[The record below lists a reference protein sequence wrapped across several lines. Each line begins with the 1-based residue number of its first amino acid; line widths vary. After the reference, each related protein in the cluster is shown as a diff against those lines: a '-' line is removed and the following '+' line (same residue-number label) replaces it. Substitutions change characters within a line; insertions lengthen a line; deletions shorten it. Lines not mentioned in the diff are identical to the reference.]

1 MQAEAIR
8 KMHGC
13 WRNSVNISLEYY
25 RIFYHVVKEGSI
37 TAAANTLCVSQ
48 PAVSQTIRQLE
59 AALGV
64 TLFLRAQKGIRLTAE
79 GQTLFQYVQRG
90 YETILQGEHA
100 LQSMLELEQGEI
112 HIGASDM
119 TLKYYLL
126 PYLER
131 FHERYPGVKVNVTNG
146 PTPETLKHLKDG
158 KIDFC
163 VVSGPLEEEEG
174 LVVRPVKQIRDVFI
188 AGSRFRHLEG
198 QKLSWEMLQELPL
211 ICLEKGTSSRSY
223 VDRFLKAN
231 KVELQPEFELATSD
245 MIVQFVLRNLG
256 IGAVVEPFA
265 TPFIASG
272 ELFELDFE
280 PKIPPR
286 AFFVATDRKIPLSKA
301 GKSLLELLQEEF

>member
-1 MQAEAIR
+1 M
-8 KMHGC
+8 
-13 WRNSVNISLEYY
+13 NISLEYY

-59 AALGV
+59 AGLGV

-79 GQTLFQYVQRG
+79 GQTLFQYVERG

-131 FHERYPGVKVNVTNG
+131 FHEMYPGVKVNVTNG

-163 VVSGPLEEEEG
+163 VVSGPIEGYEE
-174 LVVRPVKQIRDVFI
+174 LNVHPVKQIRDVFI
-188 AGSRFRHLEG
+188 AGSRFSHLKG
-198 QKLSWEMLQELPL
+198 RKLDWESLQELPL

-223 VDRFLKAN
+223 VDRFLQAN

-265 TPFIASG
+265 APFVANG

-280 PKIPPR
+280 PRIPPR
-286 AFFVATDRKIPLSKA
+286 AFFVATDKKIPLSKA
-301 GKSLLELLQEEF
+301 GKSLLKLLQDEI

>member
-1 MQAEAIR
+1 M
-8 KMHGC
+8 
-13 WRNSVNISLEYY
+13 NISLEYY

-59 AALGV
+59 ASLGV

-79 GQTLFQYVQRG
+79 GQTLFQYVERG

-163 VVSGPLEEEEG
+163 VVSGPLDAYGE
-174 LVVRPVKQIRDVFI
+174 LSVQPVKQIRDIFI
-188 AGSRFRHLEG
+188 AGSRFLHLKG
-198 QKLSWEMLQELPL
+198 KKLTWDMLQELPL

-223 VDRFLKAN
+223 VDRFLQEN
-231 KVELQPEFELATSD
+231 RVELQPEFELATSD

-272 ELFELDFE
+272 ELFELEFE

-286 AFFVATDRKIPLSKA
+286 AFFVATDRRNPLSKA
-301 GKSLLELLQEEF
+301 GKSLLELLREEF

>member
-1 MQAEAIR
+1 M
-8 KMHGC
+8 
-13 WRNSVNISLEYY
+13 NISLEYY
-25 RIFYHVVKEGSI
+25 RVFYHVVKEGSI
-37 TAAANTLCVSQ
+37 TAAANALCVSQ

-64 TLFLRAQKGIRLTAE
+64 TLFLRAQKGIRPTAE
-79 GQTLFQYVQRG
+79 GQALFQYVERG

-131 FHERYPGVKVNVTNG
+131 FHEKYPGVKVNVTNG

-163 VVSGPLEEEEG
+163 VVSGPLDEDEEFS
-174 LVVRPVKQIRDVFI
+174 VRPVKQIRDVFV
-188 AGSRFRHLEG
+188 AGSRFAYLKG
-198 QKLSWEMLQELPL
+198 KQLPWELLQELPL
-211 ICLEKGTSSRSY
+211 ICLEKGTSSTRSY
-223 VDRFLKAN
+223 LDRFLQEN

-265 TPFIASG
+265 APFIASG

-286 AFFVATDRKIPLSKA
+286 AFFVATDRKLPLSKA
-301 GKSLLELLQEEF
+301 GKSLLQLLQNEF

>member
-1 MQAEAIR
+1 M
-8 KMHGC
+8 
-13 WRNSVNISLEYY
+13 NISLEYY

-79 GQTLFQYVQRG
+79 GQTLFQYVERG
-90 YETILQGEHA
+90 YETILQGEHTV
-100 LQSMLELEQGEI
+100 QSMLELEQGEI

-131 FHERYPGVKVNVTNG
+131 FHEKYPGVKVNVTNG

-163 VVSGPLEEEEG
+163 VVSGPIEGYEE
-174 LVVRPVKQIRDVFI
+174 LNVRPVKKIRDVFV
-188 AGSRFRHLEG
+188 AGSRFSNLKG
-198 QKLSWEMLQELPL
+198 KKLAWEILQELPL
-211 ICLEKGTSSRSY
+211 ICLEKGTSSRSF
-223 VDRFLKAN
+223 VDRFLQEN
-231 KVELQPEFELATSD
+231 KVKLQPEFELATSD

-265 TPFIASG
+265 APFIANG
-272 ELFELDFE
+272 ELFELEFA
-280 PKIPPR
+280 PKIPER

-301 GKSLLELLQEEF
+301 GKSLLELLQDEF

>member
-1 MQAEAIR
+1 M
-8 KMHGC
+8 
-13 WRNSVNISLEYY
+13 NISLEYY

-79 GQTLFQYVQRG
+79 GQTLFQYVERG

-131 FHERYPGVKVNVTNG
+131 FHEKYPGVKVNVTNG
-146 PTPETLKHLKDG
+146 PTPETLRHLKDG

-163 VVSGPLEEEEG
+163 VVSGPIEGYEE
-174 LVVRPVKQIRDVFI
+174 LSVYPVKQIRDIFI
-188 AGSRFRHLEG
+188 AGSRFSYLRG
-198 QKLSWEMLQELPL
+198 KKLDWEMLQELPL
-211 ICLEKGTSSRSY
+211 ICLEKGTSSRAY
-223 VDRFLKAN
+223 VDRFLQEN

-265 TPFIASG
+265 ASFIESG
-272 ELFELDFE
+272 ELFELEFVRE
-280 PKIPPR
+280 IPPR
-286 AFFVATDRKIPLSKA
+286 AFYVATDKKIPLSKA
-301 GKSLLELLQEEF
+301 GKSLLELLQDEF

>member
-1 MQAEAIR
+1 M
-8 KMHGC
+8 
-13 WRNSVNISLEYY
+13 NISLEYY

-79 GQTLFQYVQRG
+79 GQTLFQYVKRG

-131 FHERYPGVKVNVTNG
+131 FHERHPEVKVNVTNG

-158 KIDFC
+158 RIDFC
-163 VVSGPLEEEEG
+163 VVSGPLQEEEG
-174 LVVRPVKQIRDVFI
+174 IVVRPVKKIRDVFI
-188 AGSRFRHLEG
+188 AGSRFRQLKGE
-198 QKLSWEMLQELPL
+198 KLSWNILQELPV
-211 ICLEKGTSSRSY
+211 ICLEKGTSSRNY
-223 VDRFLKAN
+223 VDSFLKEN

-272 ELFELDFE
+272 EVFELDFE

-286 AFFVATDRKIPLSKA
+286 AFFVATDRKMPLSKA
-301 GKSLLELLQEEF
+301 GESMLELLQDEF

>member
-1 MQAEAIR
+1 M
-8 KMHGC
+8 
-13 WRNSVNISLEYY
+13 NVSLEYY

-37 TAAANTLCVSQ
+37 TAAANALCISQ

-79 GQTLFQYVQRG
+79 GQTLFHYIERG

-112 HIGASDM
+112 RIGASDM

-131 FHERYPGVKVNVTNG
+131 FHEKYPGVKVTVTNG
-146 PTPETLKHLKDG
+146 PTPETLRYLRDG

-163 VVSGPLEEEEG
+163 VVSGPLAEDNE
-174 LVVRPVKQIRDVFI
+174 LDARPVRSIRDVFV
-188 AGSRFRHLEG
+188 AGSRFQELKGKRL
-198 QKLSWEMLQELPL
+198 QWDVIQELPL
-211 ICLEKGTSSRSY
+211 ICLEQGTSSSRAY
-223 VDRFLKAN
+223 VDMFLSKN
-231 KVELQPEFELATSD
+231 GIELQPEFELATSD

-265 TPFIASG
+265 TPFIESG

-280 PKIPPR
+280 PKIPSR
-286 AFFVATDRKIPLSKA
+286 AFYVVADRRVPLSKA

>member
-1 MQAEAIR
+1 M
-8 KMHGC
+8 
-13 WRNSVNISLEYY
+13 NISLEYY

-59 AALGV
+59 AGLGV

-79 GQTLFQYVQRG
+79 GQTLFQYVERG

-100 LQSMLELEQGEI
+100 LQSMLELELGEI

-131 FHERYPGVKVNVTNG
+131 FHEQYPSVKVNVTNG

-163 VVSGPLEEEEG
+163 VVSGPIEG
-174 LVVRPVKQIRDVFI
+174 Y
-188 AGSRFRHLEG
+188 E
-198 QKLSWEMLQELPL
+198 
-211 ICLEKGTSSRSY
+211 
-223 VDRFLKAN
+223 
-231 KVELQPEFELATSD
+231 ELAEAPVTYPTPIFFPSNR
-245 MIVQFVLRNLG
+245 RN
-256 IGAVVEPFA
+256 
-265 TPFIASG
+265 
-272 ELFELDFE
+272 DF
-280 PKIPPR
+280 R
-286 AFFVATDRKIPLSKA
+286 L
-301 GKSLLELLQEEF
+301 